1 MPPLTTPARSSPQ
14 SSAAE
19 PSGAGFRFAW
29 LAGRAGL
36 LLAIA
41 GPALVAAALT
51 AYHLSSRS
59 LWLDEAASIAIASQ
73 HGSAL
78 WRAIRHDGGNML
90 IYYLLLHVLIGWFG
104 AGEAVVRLPSV
115 VADAATAALTA
126 ALAWRLAGRLR
137 VALGAGLLA
146 ALSLPLV
153 FWGQDARGYA
163 LMVTLATGSML
174 AFTGIVQSRGAAPR
188 RAVLAYVV
196 LTLLSLYVSFYAG
209 LIVLAQLA
217 LLPGFRHRARLIVG
231 CLVLVAAAC
240 VPLVVLAVE
249 RGSGQLFWV
258 ARPTASTVAQA
269 GAVLL
274 SAGLPPNFRVGAIT
288 IAAAAVTVA
297 VALVLVWR
305 ALSSRPPRAAGAGG
319 LARSAAWIA
328 AGWLIVPT
336 VVMLV
341 AGLAGEPIELQRSI
355 ILVIPAVGLLFAWGL
370 DLPAGRRRGLGL
382 AGLALLLVMRVLVLA
397 PTYGVTPENWQAAA
411 AQVAR
416 ASHPGDCLLFY
427 PQDGRMPF
435 DYYLRGTSAT
445 ARLTPVLPTAPWRLV
460 RPYVEDYAVP
470 SPARLDQIVH
480 ACPRLWVVASHQGQ
494 RTGPAASVEHLIRYH
509 RLLADLRHAYR
520 SAGQRQFGYA
530 ARIYVTLLRR

>member
-1 MPPLTTPARSSPQ
+1 M
-14 SSAAE
+14 
-19 PSGAGFRFAW
+19 
-29 LAGRAGL
+29 

-41 GPALVAAALT
+41 VPALLAAGLT
-51 AYHLSSRS
+51 AYQLSSRS

-73 HGSAL
+73 YGSAL

-104 AGEAVVRLPSV
+104 AGETVVRLPSV
-115 VADAATAALTA
+115 LADAATTALTA
-126 ALAWRLAGRLR
+126 AVAWRLAGRPR
-137 VALGAGLLA
+137 VALGAGLLT

-174 AFTGIVQSRGAAPR
+174 AFTWIVLSRGPAPR
-188 RAVLAYVV
+188 PAVLAYVV

-209 LIVLAQLA
+209 LITLAQLA

-231 CLVLVAAAC
+231 WLVLVAAAC
-240 VPLVVLAVE
+240 VPLAVLAAE

-258 ARPTASTVAQA
+258 ARPTVGTVAQA
-269 GAVLL
+269 GAVLV

-288 IAAAAVTVA
+288 IAAAVVTVA

-305 ALSSRPPRAAGAGG
+305 ALSSRSPGPAGALSSRSPRAAGDSG
-319 LARSAAWIA
+319 LGRPAAWIA

-336 VVMLV
+336 VVMVV
-341 AGLAGEPIELQRSI
+341 AALAGEPIELQRSI
-355 ILVIPAVGLLFAWGL
+355 ILVIPVVGLLFAWGL
-370 DLPAGRRRGLGL
+370 DRPSGRGRVLGL
-382 AGLALLLVMRVLVLA
+382 AGLALLLIMRALVLV

-435 DYYLRGTSAT
+435 DYYLRGSSAT

-460 RPYVEDYAVP
+460 RPYVEQYAVP
-470 SPARLDQIVH
+470 SPARLNQIIH

-494 RTGPAASVEHLIRYH
+494 STGPAASVQHLTRYH
-509 RLLADLRHAYR
+509 RLLADLGRGYR
-520 SAGQRQFGYA
+520 SVSRRQFGYA
-530 ARIYVTLLRR
+530 AVIYVTLLRR